1 MDKKL
6 ILNHL
11 DFKYPEK
18 LIKMYF
24 SAKDDEKH
32 CSDKLDTLQQ
42 TPKEVIDIFGQQGG
56 FNLGKQPVFVGYNF
70 RFDGFEPV
78 DIDLSKPENAT
89 FMRRYYR
96 HELKRVLSKHD
107 ELIITKPR
115 ITDDLQVWKQADG
128 EVRTVKYK
136 GKDVRIWVMDRFS
149 LKVRHDSFNQCP
161 YIMVTYDRP
170 ALLFNAPLSML
181 LDDNGSDPLG
191 QSNDRV
197 TADMLR
203 LVMTRREYTDEHG
216 KTHVRRNID
225 SLEHL
230 QRHNIGYDPTTTR
243 AVVTKKLKQ
252 ILALDHEANKK
263 ADESR
268 YVKYKQKITDF
279 QKKYLLDNE
288 LRKACIDRADDWREV
303 NPLPVGQV
311 RESKRMLVFGHN
323 TKELRQQRGINNGP
337 ARISPHVAVK
347 LIAIY
352 PISLKS
358 KVAELIGGFKNGS
371 YPKYVKNNSNK
382 EVGNL
387 VQKTMSHYIGTQVDY
402 ADSAL
407 HIKFWN
413 EANPLPEIKARLQDE
428 HYRNLDKNSQYI
440 GIYVTP
446 IPKYSSEKSQK
457 MVYYKVKE
465 AFLNLGIPTQC
476 IEAKKMTR
484 GMDGDIQKGKLNFIY
499 TMQNMSVAM
508 CAKLEGMP
516 WLLDETKK
524 NDLVIGI
531 GAFRSDDNM
540 QYIGAAFSF
549 DNTGAFNSYR
559 YFAKSQLREL
569 MGAIEEAV
577 LEYASINNKPEQLVI
592 HYFKQVSRRNE
603 FQPIEDMLHSLNLD
617 IPVYIIT
624 INKTE
629 AEDVVAFDP
638 NSTYR
643 NYKQEEKPSLMPYSG
658 TYINLGKTREGRAR
672 YLLYNNTRYD
682 DNNFSP
688 TDGFPFPV
696 KLTINCNTRAG
707 EPDSQTIKTLI
718 GQVYQFSRIYWKS
731 VKQQGQPVTVSY
743 PAMIAEIMPHFDN
756 PTVYTNANCLWFL

>member
-1 MDKKL
+1 MNKML

-11 DFKYPEK
+11 DFKYPEN
-18 LIKMYF
+18 LIKMFF
-24 SAKDDEKH
+24 SAKSDEKH
-32 CSDKLDTLQQ
+32 RSDKLDTLQQ
-42 TPKEVIDIFGQQGG
+42 TPKEVIDIFAQREG
-56 FNLGKQPVFVGYNF
+56 FALGKQPVFVGYNF
-70 RFDGFEPV
+70 CFDGFEPV
-78 DIDLSKPENAT
+78 DIDPSKPENST

-96 HELKRVLSKHD
+96 HELKRILSKHD
-107 ELIITKPR
+107 ELILTKQR
-115 ITDDLQVWKQADG
+115 ITDDLQVWKLAEG

-136 GKDVRIWVMDRFS
+136 GEDVRIWVMDRFT
-149 LKVRHDSFNQCP
+149 LKVRYDSFNHCP

-170 ALLFNAPLSML
+170 AMLFNAPVNVL
-181 LDDNGSDPLG
+181 LDDNGCDPLG
-191 QSNDRV
+191 QSGNRV

-203 LVMTRREYTDEHG
+203 LVMTRREYTDEQG

-225 SLEHL
+225 SLKHL
-230 QRHNIGYDPTTTR
+230 QSHNIGYDPTTTR
-243 AVVTKKLKQ
+243 AVVTKELKH
-252 ILALDHEANKK
+252 ILALDHETNKK
-263 ADESR
+263 TDESR
-268 YVKYKQKITDF
+268 YVKYKQKITEF
-279 QKKYLLDNE
+279 QKRYLCDKELKKVFNE
-288 LRKACIDRADDWREV
+288 LADDFREV
-303 NPLPVGQV
+303 NPLQVGQV
-311 RESKRMLVFGHN
+311 EESKRMLVFGRN

-352 PISLKS
+352 PQSLKG
-358 KVAELIGGFKNGS
+358 KVSQLIGGFKNGS
-371 YPKYVKNNSNK
+371 YPKYVKDKSDK
-382 EVGNL
+382 EVVNS

-402 ADSAL
+402 ADSTL
-407 HIKFWN
+407 HIEFCN
-413 EANPLPEIKARLQDE
+413 EANPLPEIMARLQDE
-428 HYRNLDKNSQYI
+428 HYRNLDPNSKYM

-446 IPKYSSEKSQK
+446 ITKYSSEKNQK
-457 MVYYKVKE
+457 KVYYKVKE

-476 IEAKKMTR
+476 IEAKTITR
-484 GMDGDIQKGKLNFIY
+484 GMEGDIQKGKLNFIY

-592 HYFKQVSRRNE
+592 HYFKQVSLRNE

-629 AEDVVAFDP
+629 AEDVVAFDL

-643 NYKQEEKPSLMPYSG
+643 SYKKEEKPSLMPYSG
-658 TYINLGKTREGRAR
+658 TYINLGKTQEGRAR